1 MDKRRYGFL
10 EDDILKTYPKAIAK
24 VKTDF
29 DGLDRNTVPSNN
41 LGNNVMNP
49 FNPIPVNSDILNDVF
64 ASITNNKSNN
74 NSNSDNSISDNN
86 SLGQAKTSSYVRV
99 RTDGFSSS
107 KSNDDNYSYDS
118 YNPNVFGSYGSPN
131 SSVKGT
137 SFVLVIAALLALVAV
152 VAVVTVGIINMIG
165 FENF

>member
-1 MDKRRYGFL
+1 MDKRKYGFL

-29 DGLDRNTVPSNN
+29 DDLDRNAAPSNN
-41 LGNNVMNP
+41 LGNNVMDP
-49 FNPIPVNSDILNDVF
+49 FNPVPVNSDILNDVF
-64 ASITNNKSNN
+64 ASITNNKSN
-74 NSNSDNSISDNN
+74 DNR
-86 SLGQAKTSSYVRV
+86 LGQAKTSSYVRV

-118 YNPNVFGSYGSPN
+118 YNPNVFGSYSSPN
-131 SSVKGT
+131 NSVKGT
-137 SFVLVIAALLALVAV
+137 SFVLIIAALLALVAV